1 MRTLLLFGPLL
12 LAACGGVEAA
22 NSFAASSPA
31 STAAPTGYRVPV
43 ATVLDAA
50 EPGNAARSPLLAADA
65 AAPPTD
71 HSHHHHGPPA
81 ASTGVPA
88 MDHSQHQGAPPA
100 STGVPAVPAPSSTGP
115 AMDHSHH
122 HHQHGA
128 GGSKP

>member
-12 LAACGGVEAA
+12 LVACGGAEAA

-31 STAAPTGYRVPV
+31 STSAPTGHRVPV

-50 EPGNAARSPLLAADA
+50 EPGDAARSPLLAADA
-65 AAPPTD
+65 AAPPMD
-71 HSHHHHGPPA
+71 HSHHHHG
-81 ASTGVPA
+81 
-88 MDHSQHQGAPPA
+88 APPA
-100 STGVPAVPAPSSTGP
+100 STGAPAAPAPSNTGP

-122 HHQHGA
+122 HGA